1 MPGPSPHALIWSEVQ
16 QHYELTRN
24 GQTERCFR
32 PGDESAWHH
41 WLDEHAAF
49 AFVGKSG
56 RISVLKEARS
66 RGAGYWYAYRTQA
79 RHTRKHYL
87 GPTVKMT
94 FDCLEEASKRLT
106 SESPSAFSV
115 RSLAKHSQES
125 PSPCQAESEQG
136 VVLFSLKFSRPRL
149 STTLVERERLLREL
163 DMVCAHPLTLVSAPA
178 GSGKTILLSS
188 WVAHCL
194 QSQERLETRE
204 GAECYGARQAFAWLS
219 LEELDNDPR
228 RFWASVIA
236 ALRTCW
242 STIGQA
248 AFAMLHSTESPPLS
262 TILMALLQDLV
273 EKNSETILILDDY
286 QVISDQAIVDSTLF
300 LIEHAPASLHLVLI
314 TRINPELPLSRF
326 RVRCQMIEIRDLDL
340 RFTQEEAASFL
351 TQGMD
356 LPLSEGDVAT
366 LHQRTEGWIAGLQL
380 AALSLSKRE
389 DPSAFIKSFGGS
401 HRYLLDYVRQEILA
415 RLPPPF
421 QDFLLQTSILPRM
434 NASVCQTVM
443 VSLTQEE
450 CQDMLEALE
459 QANLFV
465 MPLDDVRQ
473 WYRYHDLF
481 REALHT
487 RLQASQPEQ
496 VPLLH
501 QRAARWYEAA
511 GESREAITH
520 ALAALDYPYA
530 ASLMEQAAPQFWL
543 RGEARTIHSWVLALP
558 DVILRSHLR
567 LALEA
572 ALRFLNSVNLSAQ
585 TPYTNMQVQVER
597 TIMRMEG
604 LLRCRQEPALSGAE
618 VALIE
623 RRLRLLRA
631 LIEARGLLKHG
642 DQERLRHLALEI
654 EALPPDE
661 EASWNMIPLSF
672 TFWLISLLQQEG
684 ALLVP
689 RLLSAKQR
697 MEPGDPLVRVRVR
710 TWLADAYIQAGQLH
724 LARQECLE
732 ALALIE
738 QTGGRTTWS
747 GYLQYSLFTICYAR
761 NRLEEAAD
769 WLQRS
774 LLGAQDWHQVELL
787 VLGRRAHARLGLAR
801 GDLQT
806 AQEALHQLEA
816 LVEQEGSANYA
827 RWVIDT
833 RLSVW
838 LAQGNLVEASV
849 WAAQTMLPPN
859 ISSPVRTEEVLMR
872 VRVLLAQQ
880 QYALAVEQLQRWS
893 QHLDRPGDIPTALEW
908 MALSVVALGY
918 ADKREQA
925 VRIAARL
932 LALTEPEG
940 SIRVYLDAGE
950 PMKQVLQT
958 LLEVSQGDDA
968 DILTNSFSGPYVARL
983 LAAFE
988 QEECKLKKG
997 RDTSLA
1003 PAHQTLPQP
1012 AHSAVP
1018 CTLSE
1023 PLSQQEQRVLR
1034 LLVSG
1039 QTYAEMAQT
1048 QVVSPNTIKSQ
1059 VSSIYR
1065 KLGVSR
1071 RAEAIAMAARL
1082 HLL

>member
-1 MPGPSPHALIWSEVQ
+1 MPGPSPHALIWSEMQ

-79 RHTRKHYL
+79 RHTRKRYL

-530 ASLMEQAAPQFWL
+530 ASLME
-543 RGEARTIHSWVLALP
+543 
-558 DVILRSHLR
+558 
-567 LALEA
+567 
-572 ALRFLNSVNLSAQ
+572 
-585 TPYTNMQVQVER
+585 
-597 TIMRMEG
+597 
-604 LLRCRQEPALSGAE
+604 
-618 VALIE
+618 

-631 LIEARGLLKHG
+631 LIEARGHLKHG

-787 VLGRRAHARLGLAR
+787 VLGRRAQARLGLAR

-908 MALSVVALGY
+908 MALSVVALRY

-925 VRIAARL
+925 VRVAARL